1 MPMFK
6 FPCLLRVF
14 APVVTAM
21 ALLQGCASVPEPAAE
36 ASMGFAHSPW
46 TQSSGLWSRSSRQTV
61 LGNIGSEWTHYR
73 LPGKAA
79 TEFKF
84 EPTRGRTVMAVH
96 AVSSASMLRRRMQV
110 APEALR
116 GVRFS
121 WKTETLIP
129 LADMSDRDKDDSPV
143 RVVLAFDGDRSTFS
157 AKNSILNELTRL
169 ITGEEMPYAV
179 MMYVWSKEKP
189 VGTVIHSPRTDRV
202 RKLVVQ
208 SGEDKLA
215 HWVDYERDVLADF
228 RQVYGEAPGNLVGM
242 GIMTDTDNTRTTARA
257 WYGPVHVLVD

>member
-1 MPMFK
+1 
-6 FPCLLRVF
+6 
-14 APVVTAM
+14 
-21 ALLQGCASVPEPAAE
+21 
-36 ASMGFAHSPW
+36 
-46 TQSSGLWSRSSRQTV
+46 V
-61 LGNIGSEWTHYR
+61 LPGHAGGEWTHYR
-73 LPGKAA
+73 FPGKAA

-84 EPTRGRTVMAVH
+84 EQTGARAAMAVH
-96 AVSSASMLRRRMQV
+96 AVSSASMLRRRVQV
-110 APEALR
+110 APDALR

-143 RVVLAFDGDRSTFS
+143 RVVLAFDGDRTTFS

-169 ITGEEMPYAV
+169 VTGEDMPYAV
-179 MMYVWSKEKP
+179 MMYVWSKDKP
-189 VGTVIHSPRTDRV
+189 LGTVIHSPRTDRV

-215 HWVDYERDVLADF
+215 QWVDYERDVLADF

-257 WYGPVHVLVD
+257 WYGPLQVLVD